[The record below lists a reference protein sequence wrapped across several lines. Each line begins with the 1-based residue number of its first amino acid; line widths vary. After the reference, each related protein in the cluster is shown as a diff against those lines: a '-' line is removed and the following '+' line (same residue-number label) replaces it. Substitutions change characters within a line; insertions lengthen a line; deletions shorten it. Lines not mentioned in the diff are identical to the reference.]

1 MFAAD
6 WSLSMIE
13 EGFVQMYAREFA
25 ALAAKAESGLE
36 VEAAVRKRVA
46 ETRAHAALM
55 DSRKTVGHLAAVAQR
70 LKQEARRGDA
80 LHQMRAGADP
90 AAALARRE
98 AFLVRVADLLDAE
111 GAPAGAMSMAVR
123 P

>member
-1 MFAAD
+1 
-6 WSLSMIE
+6 MIE
-13 EGFVQMYAREFA
+13 EGFVQMYTRDFA

-36 VEAAVRKRVA
+36 VETALFKRIS
-46 ETRAHAALM
+46 ETRAHAVLM
-55 DSRKTVGHLAAVAQR
+55 DSRKSAGHLGAVAER
-70 LKQEARRGDA
+70 LRLESRRKDA
-80 LHQMRAGADP
+80 LHQMRPGADP

-111 GAPAGAMSMAVR
+111 PEMAASAGLAVR